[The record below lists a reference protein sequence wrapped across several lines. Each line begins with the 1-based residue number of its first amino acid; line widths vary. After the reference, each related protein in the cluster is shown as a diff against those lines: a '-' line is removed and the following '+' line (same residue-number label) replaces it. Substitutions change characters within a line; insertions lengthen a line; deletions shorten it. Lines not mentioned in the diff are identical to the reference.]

1 MDKYLTRRYVPD
13 NYLIEK
19 AFLFIII
26 LAMTQVK
33 HFLKTK
39 FACCPRECIECLK
52 KLFTLRAIAGG
63 EKNRAENDK
72 KKVTQMRK
80 VIRKD

>member
-1 MDKYLTRRYVPD
+1 M
-13 NYLIEK
+13 EK
-19 AFLFIII
+19 AFLSIII

-33 HFLKTK
+33 HFSKTK
-39 FACCPRECIECLK
+39 FACRPRECIKCLK
-52 KLFTLRAIAGG
+52 KLFTLGAIARG

-80 VIRKD
+80 VSRTD

>member
-1 MDKYLTRRYVPD
+1 MNDTNISP
-13 NYLIEK
+13 I
-19 AFLFIII
+19 ALFFPWHFYIIVK
-26 LAMTQVK
+26 AMTQVK

-52 KLFTLRAIAGG
+52 KLLTLRAIEGG

-80 VIRKD
+80 VSRKD